1 MPVSKSVA
9 KVTEITANSPE
20 SMEDAIRVGIERAGQ
35 TLTNIKSAWIAEQHV
50 VIENNQIAGYRVN
63 LRVTFVLTD

>member
-1 MPVSKSVA
+1 MPVEKSVA

-20 SMEDAIRVGIERAGQ
+20 SMEDAIRVGIQRASE

-50 VIENNQIAGYRVN
+50 LIENNQVAGYRVN
-63 LRVTFVLTD
+63 LRVTFVLSD